1 MTYEATRRSAPGGAM
16 FGDQERTQAMLD
28 AKHRRDFLAALQRD
42 FPGWYASL
50 ISEEK
55 PTEPGERQEIP

>member
-1 MTYEATRRSAPGGAM
+1 M

-50 ISEEK
+50 ISKEK